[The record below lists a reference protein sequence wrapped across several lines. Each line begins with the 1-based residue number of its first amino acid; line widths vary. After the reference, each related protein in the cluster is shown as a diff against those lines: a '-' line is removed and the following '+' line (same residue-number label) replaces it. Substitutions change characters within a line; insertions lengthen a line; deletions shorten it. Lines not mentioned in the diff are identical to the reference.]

1 MNPEPTTLRSLTA
14 LLWRTSKP
22 LTSTGLLMLTALA
35 AFSIGLMV
43 DPRTIAGAPA
53 WLKPEKFALSIAI
66 YSLTLAWIFTMLPAW
81 RRTRTIV
88 GWITTAV
95 MVLELA
101 IITFQAWRG
110 HASYFNVSTPLDG
123 ALFFTMGA
131 DNSIIGIQ
139 AVRIYNI
146 VMIGAN
152 YSFIQQSPDKA
163 ATAFFSVPVQLPKI
177 THARSRAAIV
187 LRVQKFRWHVNQ
199 RIF

>member
-1 MNPEPTTLRSLTA
+1 MNPEPTALRSRTA
-14 LLWRTSKP
+14 LLWRTNKP

-110 HASYFNVSTPLDG
+110 HASHFNVSTPLDG
-123 ALFFTMGA
+123 ALFSRWAPRSCLRLSRRSGSRLRCSA
-131 DNSIIGIQ
+131 
-139 AVRIYNI
+139 
-146 VMIGAN
+146 
-152 YSFIQQSPDKA
+152 K
-163 ATAFFSVPVQLPKI
+163 
-177 THARSRAAIV
+177 RSRSA
-187 LRVQKFRWHVNQ
+187 RWARPCVPAWSSRLSARPRQ
-199 RIF
+199 G